1 MKKFDE
7 AEVEL
12 KTAASLREQ
21 IVGEDGRC
29 NSEMLKDADFDDL
42 IAFWSR

>member
-29 NSEMLKDADFDDL
+29 NPEMLKDADFDDL